1 MQEGQ
6 PVASGSDNRRRK
18 HQTIVRWD
26 DPERDE
32 ALGKADALGL
42 SLPAAIR
49 YAISVL
55 VIPDAPPETPKPITG
70 KILPTLLGHCG
81 KIGSNATQIH
91 RVLTDRGAPV
101 PPKLTEAV
109 AAYPLIRNA
118 IKAAISGTAVPPP
131 GYKKII
137 PGIIENCV
145 PAGHDMNQ
153 IAMLCN
159 AGRSSDH
166 DQHDH
171 LDATIDAYLKIRDAI
186 LAALGA
192 RSPEPPTNDCQG

>member
-1 MQEGQ
+1 M
-6 PVASGSDNRRRK
+6 ASGSDNRKRK
-18 HQTIVRWD
+18 RQCSVRFDLPEWD
-26 DPERDE
+26 EGT
-32 ALGKADALGL
+32 AKADALGI
-42 SLPAAIR
+42 SLPAALR
-49 YAISVL
+49 YALSVL

-91 RVLTDRGAPV
+91 RVLIARGDPV

-118 IKAAISGTAVPPP
+118 IKAAMSGTAVPPP

-137 PGIIENCV
+137 TGITENCV
-145 PAGHDMNQ
+145 PVGTDMNN
-153 IAMLCN
+153 IAKLCN
-159 AGRSSDH
+159 ADRPPDH
-166 DQHDH
+166 HQHDH

-192 RSPEPPTNDCQG
+192 KPTGSAVHDHKG